1 MGTTEDQLELQR
13 LLAGAHAQVGA
24 RDEEIRG
31 LLREL
36 ARERAERDRALE
48 EATQAHAQLA
58 ELRATRLYRAGR
70 IWWGLRHRLR
80 SR

>member
-1 MGTTEDQLELQR
+1 MRSTEDQLEAER
-13 LLAGAHAQVGA
+13 LLADAHAQVGA

-36 ARERAERDRALE
+36 ARERAERERVLK

-70 IWWGLRHRLR
+70 LWWGLRHRLR